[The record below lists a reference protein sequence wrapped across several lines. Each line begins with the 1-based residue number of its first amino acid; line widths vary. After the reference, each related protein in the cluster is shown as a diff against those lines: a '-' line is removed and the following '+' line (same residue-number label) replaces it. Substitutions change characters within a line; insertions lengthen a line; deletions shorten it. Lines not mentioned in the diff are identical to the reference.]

1 VRSSRAWVC
10 FLSLATG
17 SGILLQWILVWSG
30 AFPVAESVPGFRNY
44 FLSFVVADL
53 WLVAVAFMTGAFIL
67 LKDPKA
73 LLFGV
78 ALGSAMVFFG
88 LYALTYDL
96 NTGLLFDFS
105 AGELFGKA
113 VTVYNLL
120 AGLLFMVLSWRN
132 RDVLARPD

>member
-1 VRSSRAWVC
+1 MRSSRAWVC

-30 AFPVAESVPGFRNY
+30 AFPVSESVPGFRNY
-44 FLSFVVADL
+44 FLSFVAADL
-53 WLVAVAFMTGAFIL
+53 WLVVASFMTGTFIL

-88 LYALTYDL
+88 LYALMYDL

-113 VTVYNLL
+113 VTLYSLL
-120 AGLLFMVLSWRN
+120 VGVLLMVLSWRD
-132 RDVLARPD
+132 RDVLGRSS